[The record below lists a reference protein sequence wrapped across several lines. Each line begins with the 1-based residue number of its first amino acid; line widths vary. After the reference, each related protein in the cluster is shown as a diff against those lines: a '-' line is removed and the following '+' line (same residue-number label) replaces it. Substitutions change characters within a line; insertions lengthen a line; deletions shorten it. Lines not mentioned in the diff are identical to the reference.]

1 MGFHFTVNREDFLQA
16 INAQQNITSK
26 KGTMAVLSYVLL
38 EAEEDQLVLTST
50 DLEIGLKHT
59 VKAEIFG
66 NGNLLLPS
74 KKLFEL
80 VRESGSRELSFKEQ
94 DNHWVE
100 IQADTSIYRL
110 AGLAGDE
117 FPKFPAYNEQNMI
130 RIKSNTIADLIDKTI
145 YSISTEKENI
155 FTLNAALLSKIEKDN
170 IFYLKM
176 VSSDGHRLT
185 IMNKEIDEEEN
196 KLLLNQVTLI
206 PRKGIQEIRKFCEFG
221 DSFLFVIEEKQAVL
235 KTDTIVLV
243 IRLPEG
249 KFPDF
254 DNLINSL
261 ILDNPLYVNRNR
273 MLEGL
278 RRINLFTEDIF
289 YAVQIE
295 IHRDNVLLT
304 SQNADFGS
312 AKDEFTVSYEGK
324 SIKTTFNCR
333 FLIESLQV
341 MEAETV
347 IFDIKQENNP
357 CVIYSQEDE
366 GFLSIIMPMKI

>member
-1 MGFHFTVNREDFLQA
+1 MGFHFNVNREDFLQA
-16 INAQQNITSK
+16 ISAQQNITSK
-26 KGTMAVLSYVLL
+26 KGTMAVLTYVLL
-38 EAEEDQLVLTST
+38 EVGEDQLVLTST

-66 NGNLLLPS
+66 EGNLLLPS

-110 AGLAGDE
+110 AGLAADE
-117 FPKFPAYNEQNMI
+117 FPQFPTYNEENMV
-130 RIKSNTIADLIDKTI
+130 RIKSAIIADLIDKTI
-145 YSISTEKENI
+145 YSISNEKENI
-155 FTLNAALLSKIEKDN
+155 FTLNAALLSKIEKDSR
-170 IFYLKM
+170 FYLKM
-176 VSSDGHRLT
+176 ISSDGHRLT

-196 KLLLNQVTLI
+196 KLQLNQITLI
-206 PRKGIQEIRKFCEFG
+206 PRKGIQEIRKFCEYG
-221 DSFLFVIEEKQAVL
+221 DTFLFLVEEKQAVF
-235 KTDTIVLV
+235 KTENILLV

-261 ILDNPLYVNRNR
+261 VLDNPIYVNRNR

-295 IHRDNVLLT
+295 INKNKIFLS

-312 AKDEFTVSYEGK
+312 AKDEFDVAYEGK
-324 SIKTTFNCR
+324 LIKTTFNCR
-333 FLIESLQV
+333 FLIESLHV

-347 IFDIKQENNP
+347 IFDIKEENNP
-357 CVIYSQEDE
+357 CLIYSQEDE